1 MAGNVIDIIIK
12 ANDQTGTTLNKVN
25 SAFKSLTGF
34 SLSAAGG
41 VAAAGVAFQKLYQ
54 FVKSSVD
61 ETEKYVTSIT
71 DMSRVLGM
79 STEETS
85 RLVQASDDLF
95 ISQEKLQT
103 AMLAASRQGID
114 VSINGLKSLSDQYL
128 KLNPGV
134 DRAQFLMQ
142 KFGRSGAD
150 MGKLMEVGA
159 DGIDAATAAIADN
172 LIVTA
177 DSAENIKEYKLAVDE
192 LNDAW
197 TGVKLTVG
205 NEVMP
210 SLTALLIL
218 IADLSSGTKTLT
230 KSAADYL
237 NTIFKGTV
245 LESNYSKHLKDIT
258 SALKNQSGASVI
270 LSDDIGR
277 LADNSAKAFMSIAES
292 LSQTEEA
299 YLSGVEENNAE
310 MLSLYEERARLISLG
325 YSEQSTKI
333 KEIDAALDT
342 NAQKAEEN
350 AAAHE
355 LATRRIILSYAEQ
368 LLAADG
374 LTQGE
379 VNYLLEKG
387 EAWGIYAEG
396 TAEEAAKVIEE
407 ASKVANAINEIPEL
421 HITEIRT
428 VYTYSGGAQ
437 SGGSQQGIPF
447 NNQMEA
453 QASGGPVFGNTPYL
467 VGEQGPEVFVP
478 NGSGSI
484 VPNNALGGG
493 SATISQSDMMYLG
506 KIIASEIQKA
516 IG

>member
-134 DRAQFLMQ
+134 DRAQFLM
-142 KFGRSGAD
+142 KTFGRSGAD

-172 LIVTA
+172 LIITA
-177 DSAENIKEYKLAVDE
+177 QSKISVENYKRSLDN
-192 LNDAW
+192 LNDSW
-197 TGVKLTVG
+197 QGFK
-205 NEVMP
+205 
-210 SLTALLIL
+210 
-218 IADLSSGTKTLT
+218 
-230 KSAADYL
+230 Y
-237 NTIFKGTV
+237 TIG
-245 LESNYSKHLKDIT
+245 
-258 SALKNQSGASVI
+258 
-270 LSDDIGR
+270 
-277 LADNSAKAFMSIAES
+277 M
-292 LSQTEEA
+292 
-299 YLSGVEENNAE
+299 
-310 MLSLYEERARLISLG
+310 
-325 YSEQSTKI
+325 
-333 KEIDAALDT
+333 
-342 NAQKAEEN
+342 
-350 AAAHE
+350 
-355 LATRRIILSYAEQ
+355 
-368 LLAADG
+368 
-374 LTQGE
+374 
-379 VNYLLEKG
+379 
-387 EAWGIYAEG
+387 
-396 TAEEAAKVIEE
+396 KV
-407 ASKVANAINEIPEL
+407 IPEL
-421 HITEIRT
+421 DLLMRVMTKGKDEVELHDQAVNRLELRMQKLASAASFGNKAAAAALQDLQVEYDALISTTPGVTDVIDDLGEKTLKASDYFGDLTTQMLYNT
-428 VYTYSGGAQ
+428 VAAGLDEQAAFDLAVQMGLVNLGAYSMISALENATAYLTDTGELEEYTLALSNLWSALQNVQSASDIQIQLTGIGLGGSKTTSSASGTTLANGTIVGGALP
-437 SGGSQQGIPF
+437 SGYKQIGTVSATDLTPVYGKK
-447 NNQMEA
+447 
-453 QASGGPVFGNTPYL
+453 ASGGPAFGNTPYL
-467 VGEQGPEVFVP
+467 VGEKGPEVFVP

-484 VPNNALGGG
+484 VPNNAIGGG
-493 SATISQSDMMYLG
+493 ATISQSDMLYLG
-506 KIIASEIQKA
+506 KVIAAEIQKA